1 MGEKKRLGI
10 FPKKP
15 KAISLTESRQGK
27 VAPTEAPKDIV
38 MEDTVVT
45 ADNLPAALAAHFEQ
59 LTILE
64 QKIQS
69 ADARAR
75 KARTIAL
82 DAQKKPTGFFG
93 RKKAVEALQGSA
105 LSFAQAQSDVMDA
118 MRVSLVYQRKI
129 SEIIN
134 QMLLLCVS
142 NLAGTRTLLGQLQ
155 DELKKVEKG
164 DYSETTKA
172 EMARIIQELK
182 AQEDM
187 MCKQAKQSAMLHEH
201 TVHIQEQDAHLLRHD
216 ARHDET
222 AGEVAKANKLASD
235 NHRKIEEMEQLLQ
248 LSENARLESERNQ
261 KITFIIAVIAVL
273 LTIVKFF
280 I

>member
-10 FPKKP
+10 FSKKP
-15 KAISLTESRQGK
+15 EVAGLTENKQGK
-27 VAPTEAPKDIV
+27 VTPAAEPKDIAT
-38 MEDTVVT
+38 EDTVVT

-59 LTILE
+59 LAILE
-64 QKIQS
+64 QKIQG
-69 ADARAR
+69 ADIRAR
-75 KARTIAL
+75 ESRTIAL
-82 DAQKKPTGFFG
+82 DAKKKFVGLFTH
-93 RKKAVEALQGSA
+93 KKAVEALQDSA
-105 LSFAQAQSDVMDA
+105 LSFAQAQSDVIDA
-118 MRVSLVYQRKI
+118 MRVSLAYQRKI

-172 EMARIIQELK
+172 EMARIIRELK

-187 MCKQAKQSAMLHEH
+187 MSKQAKQSAMLHEH

-222 AGEVAKANKLASD
+222 AEEVTKVNQLASD
-235 NHRKIEEMEQLLQ
+235 NHQKIEEVEQRLR
-248 LSENARLESERNQ
+248 LSEEARRKSEWNHR
-261 KITFIIAVIAVL
+261 ITLAVAVVAALLAII
-273 LTIVKFF
+273 KFF

>member
-10 FPKKP
+10 FQKKP
-15 KAISLTESRQGK
+15 KVASLTENRQGK
-27 VAPTEAPKDIV
+27 VAPAEAPQNIV
-38 MEDTVVT
+38 MEDTAVT

-64 QKIQS
+64 QKIQG

-82 DAQKKPTGFFG
+82 DAKKKPVGFFG
-93 RKKAVEALQGSA
+93 RKRAVEALQDSA

-155 DELKKVEKG
+155 DELKKVG
-164 DYSETTKA
+164 A
-172 EMARIIQELK
+172 L
-182 AQEDM
+182 
-187 MCKQAKQSAMLHEH
+187 
-201 TVHIQEQDAHLLRHD
+201 
-216 ARHDET
+216 
-222 AGEVAKANKLASD
+222 
-235 NHRKIEEMEQLLQ
+235 
-248 LSENARLESERNQ
+248 
-261 KITFIIAVIAVL
+261 
-273 LTIVKFF
+273 
-280 I
+280 

>member
-1 MGEKKRLGI
+1 MGEKKRLGL
-10 FPKKP
+10 FQKNP
-15 KAISLTESRQGK
+15 KAASPTENRQGK
-27 VAPTEAPKDIV
+27 VAPAEPPKDTV
-38 MEDTVVT
+38 TEDTVVT

-64 QKIQS
+64 QKIQG

-82 DAQKKPTGFFG
+82 DAKKKPVGFFG
-93 RKKAVEALQGSA
+93 RKRAVAALQDSA

-172 EMARIIQELK
+172 EMARIIRELK

-187 MCKQAKQSAMLHEH
+187 MSKQAKQSAMLHEH

-222 AGEVAKANKLASD
+222 AGEVAKANQLASD
-235 NHRKIEEMEQLLQ
+235 NHRKIEEMERLLQ
-248 LSENARLESERNQ
+248 LSEKARLESERNQ
-261 KITFIIAVIAVL
+261 RITLVIAVVAVL
-273 LTIVKFF
+273 LTIIKFF

>member
-1 MGEKKRLGI
+1 MGEKRRLGI

-15 KAISLTESRQGK
+15 KVASLSENRNGK
-27 VAPTEAPKDIV
+27 ALSAEAPKDII
-38 MEDTVVT
+38 MEDPVVT

-64 QKIQS
+64 QKIQG

-75 KARTIAL
+75 KAKTIAL
-82 DAQKKPTGFFG
+82 DATQKPVGFFG
-93 RKKAVEALQGSA
+93 RKRAVEALQGSA
-105 LSFAQAQSDVMDA
+105 LSLAQAQSDVLDA
-118 MRVSLVYQRKI
+118 MRASLVYQRQI

-172 EMARIIQELK
+172 EMARIIRELK

-187 MCKQAKQSAMLHEH
+187 MSKQAKQSAMLHEH
-201 TVHIQEQDAHLLRHD
+201 TMHIQEQDAHLLIHD

-222 AGEVAKANKLASD
+222 AGEVAKVNQLTSD
-235 NHRKIEEMEQLLQ
+235 NHRRIDEMERLLQ
-248 LSENARLESERNQ
+248 LSEKTRLKSEQ
-261 KITFIIAVIAVL
+261 KQGITLAIAVVAVL
-273 LTIVKFF
+273 LAIMKFF

>member
-15 KAISLTESRQGK
+15 KVASLTENRQGK
-27 VAPTEAPKDIV
+27 VAPAEAPEDIV

-64 QKIQS
+64 QKIQG
-69 ADARAR
+69 ADAHAR

-82 DAQKKPTGFFG
+82 DAKKKPVGFFG
-93 RKKAVEALQGSA
+93 RKRAVEALQDSA

-118 MRVSLVYQRKI
+118 MRASLVYQRKI

-222 AGEVAKANKLASD
+222 AGEVAKANQLASD
-235 NHRKIEEMEQLLQ
+235 NRRKIEEMERLLQ
-248 LSENARLESERNQ
+248 LSEKGRLESERHQ
-261 KITFIIAVIAVL
+261 KITFVIAVAAVL
-273 LTIVKFF
+273 LTIIKLF